1 MAILALRANIQ
12 TINTVINTNKSNSCE
27 YVLKEVKVEGQNF
40 YQHYTNIIKQEVRFQ
55 FCKGY

>member
-12 TINTVINTNKSNSCE
+12 TINNVIDAKKSNSYE
-27 YVLKEVKVEGQNF
+27 YILKEVKVEGQNF